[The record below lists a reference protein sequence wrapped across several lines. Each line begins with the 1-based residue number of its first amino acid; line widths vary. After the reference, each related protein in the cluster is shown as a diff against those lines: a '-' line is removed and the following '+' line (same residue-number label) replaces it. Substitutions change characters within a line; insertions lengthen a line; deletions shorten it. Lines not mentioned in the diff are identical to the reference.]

1 MYKETKNDMINIQRI
16 VLITIALLF
25 FFGDSHGQQ
34 NVSTSG
40 IIQFQKKVNNHAQ
53 FKNMFDDQTPQGKRL
68 IDNFTKMTEPFD
80 TFYFSLEYADNNTL
94 YKSEEY
100 VESRNIL
107 SEITAQNA
115 VFTDLDQKHA
125 ISAMTIFDK
134 KINMDEKTMSIKWK
148 LTDETRNIAGYNCI
162 RANGV
167 FGDSIYVV
175 AFYTEDI
182 ALSGGPEHFNGLP
195 GMILGI
201 ALPHDHVTW
210 FATKVYKRSTSGPVQ
225 REFGG
230 AKISRSEIPGYLKKA
245 VIPKIKIK
253 EEMFD
258 RIMY

>member
-1 MYKETKNDMINIQRI
+1 MINIQRI
-16 VLITIALLF
+16 VLITIALF
-25 FFGDSHGQQ
+25 SFFGKSQGQQ

-40 IIQFQKKVNNHAQ
+40 IIHFQKKVNNHAQ

-68 IDNFTKMTEPFD
+68 VDNFTKMTEPFD
-80 TFYFSLEYADNNTL
+80 TFHFSLEYADNNTL
-94 YKSEEY
+94 YKPEDY
-100 VESRNIL
+100 FESKNIL
-107 SEITAQNA
+107 SEITAQNT

-125 ISAMTIFDK
+125 VSAMTIFDK
-134 KINMDEKTMSIKWK
+134 KINMDEEPMAIKWK

-210 FATKVYKRSTSGPVQ
+210 FATKVEKRSTSDSLH
-225 REFGG
+225 REFAG
-230 AKISRSEIPGYLKKA
+230 AKISRSEIPTYLKKA

>member
-80 TFYFSLEYADNNTL
+80 TFYFSLEYADSNTL

-210 FATKVYKRSTSGPVQ
+210 FATKVYKRSTSGPLQ

>member
-34 NVSTSG
+34 NVSMSG

-210 FATKVYKRSTSGPVQ
+210 FATKVYKRSTSGPLQ

>member
-40 IIQFQKKVNNHAQ
+40 IIQFQKKVNNQAQ

-125 ISAMTIFDK
+125 ISAMIIFDK
-134 KINMDEKTMSIKWK
+134 KINMDEKTISIKWK

-210 FATKVYKRSTSGPVQ
+210 FATKVYKRSTSGPLQ